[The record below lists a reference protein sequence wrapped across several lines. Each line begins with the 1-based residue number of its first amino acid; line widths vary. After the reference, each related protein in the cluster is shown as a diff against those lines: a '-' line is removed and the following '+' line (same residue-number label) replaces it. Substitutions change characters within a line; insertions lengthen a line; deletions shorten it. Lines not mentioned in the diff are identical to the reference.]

1 MQFDSEY
8 SFKGDDCPMSDAGEA
23 IKAVGALGLGGF
35 LFIVIGGA
43 IQEST
48 TLTGSFIDFQLW
60 GVVYLVT
67 AVLLAIAVVVAA
79 IQAILP

>member
-1 MQFDSEY
+1 
-8 SFKGDDCPMSDAGEA
+8 MSDAGEA

-35 LFIVIGGA
+35 IFIVIGGA

-60 GVVYLVT
+60 GVVYLLA
-67 AVLLAIAVVVAA
+67 AVLLAIAAVVAV
-79 IQAILP
+79 IQSLLP